1 MTRKVLAALAVA
13 LAIASCPVQAQPPK
27 EVNWGYP
34 VQSAYFWDVF
44 AAIDFGYMAEQ
55 GLKVNPII
63 TQNVTQ
69 QMQMLVTNA
78 VDIVSANT
86 ELVISAID
94 KGADLAIIAGET
106 ARQGYALIA
115 RPEINSYSDL
125 KGKVLGITQL
135 REASGTALELLLKKN
150 GVNPGE
156 YSVIP
161 LGGTPNRFAALTR
174 GAVAATMLSPP
185 ADFKALS
192 QGMKRLGFGYEGL
205 EAPQILF
212 TIQRDW
218 GKKNEDTLVRFL
230 KATLKASR
238 WLYDP
243 KNKEAAANV
252 LVKAIGG
259 SHEDALMSYDY
270 FFGQGRVAAHE
281 LEVTP
286 AGIKAFLDLR
296 NSEDKPEKYLDL
308 SYLNKTLGK

>member
-135 REASGTALELLLKKN
+135 REASGTACARGLPQLRDAEHLALE
-150 GVNPGE
+150 VRIA
-156 YSVIP
+156 VD
-161 LGGTPNRFAALTR
+161 LGA
-174 GAVAATMLSPP
+174 
-185 ADFKALS
+185 
-192 QGMKRLGFGYEGL
+192 
-205 EAPQILF
+205 
-212 TIQRDW
+212 RD
-218 GKKNEDTLVRFL
+218 E
-230 KATLKASR
+230 
-238 WLYDP
+238 
-243 KNKEAAANV
+243 
-252 LVKAIGG
+252 
-259 SHEDALMSYDY
+259 
-270 FFGQGRVAAHE
+270 RVA
-281 LEVTP
+281 LP
-286 AGIKAFLDLR
+286 RRLAGDDREIGPLIDC
-296 NSEDKPEKYLDL
+296 
-308 SYLNKTLGK
+308 